1 MLSGQLNRLLGFRPM
16 MSPSEPDH
24 SKGVAS
30 KSEPMHD
37 DTSAPAGSIRE
48 LHAKACALA
57 KLDEAGD
64 LNEKFSE
71 DWVKAK
77 LAAADENLTAI
88 HDYIVHDRKA
98 TDDERHGDDG
108 GVGGDMGG
116 GFLISIEKKLSK

>member
-1 MLSGQLNRLLGFRPM
+1 

-71 DWVKAK
+71 DWVKVK
-77 LAAADENLTAI
+77 LAVADENLTAI

-116 GFLISIEKKLSK
+116 GFLISIEKKLSN